1 MGPFLNKCI
10 AICKKCVKQIK
21 PSVLPLRRY
30 IAGSPRDHREAK
42 RARTYFSISVVIVFW
57 PEGYVEDFN
66 LTRDNTEGGAEKQE
80 MYMNL
85 KTGAESGLDY
95 STKW

>member
-1 MGPFLNKCI
+1 M
-10 AICKKCVKQIK
+10 
-21 PSVLPLRRY
+21 
-30 IAGSPRDHREAK
+30 
-42 RARTYFSISVVIVFW
+42 
-57 PEGYVEDFN
+57 
-66 LTRDNTEGGAEKQE
+66 TRDNTEGGAEKQE